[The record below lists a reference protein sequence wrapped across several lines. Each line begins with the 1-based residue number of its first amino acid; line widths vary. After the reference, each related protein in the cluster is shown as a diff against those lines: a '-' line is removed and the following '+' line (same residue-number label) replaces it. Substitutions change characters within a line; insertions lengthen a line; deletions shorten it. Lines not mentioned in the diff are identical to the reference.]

1 MFFRCWNLDIIIFRT
16 PQPIP
21 PSNVSQ
27 RVTWWKRPMNDL
39 SKKSPQR
46 NIDPRVRLIIGYVL
60 FGLGAIVAMP
70 IVQISRSTGR
80 FDDVIA
86 LQQLVWLIPFV
97 VLISWLAISTV
108 KTANSTVQ
116 FAWAVLLLILIVGFT
131 ALMWSQWN
139 RIWIVWDALE
149 FIALNSIISLSG
161 TGYVERERRSQNS
174 ANSYLQNFPA
184 LEQLLILP
192 SRSL

>member
-1 MFFRCWNLDIIIFRT
+1 
-16 PQPIP
+16 
-21 PSNVSQ
+21 
-27 RVTWWKRPMNDL
+27 MNDL

-86 LQQLVWLIPFV
+86 LQQLAWLTPFV
-97 VLISWLAISTV
+97 VLIPWLAISTV

-139 RIWIVWDALE
+139 RI
-149 FIALNSIISLSG
+149 
-161 TGYVERERRSQNS
+161 
-174 ANSYLQNFPA
+174 
-184 LEQLLILP
+184 
-192 SRSL
+192 

>member
-1 MFFRCWNLDIIIFRT
+1 
-16 PQPIP
+16 
-21 PSNVSQ
+21 
-27 RVTWWKRPMNDL
+27 MNEF

-97 VLISWLAISTV
+97 VLISWLAISTL

-116 FAWAVLLLILIVGFT
+116 FALAVLLLILIVGFT
-131 ALMWSQWN
+131 GLMWSQWN
-139 RIWIVWDALE
+139 RI
-149 FIALNSIISLSG
+149 
-161 TGYVERERRSQNS
+161 
-174 ANSYLQNFPA
+174 
-184 LEQLLILP
+184 
-192 SRSL
+192 